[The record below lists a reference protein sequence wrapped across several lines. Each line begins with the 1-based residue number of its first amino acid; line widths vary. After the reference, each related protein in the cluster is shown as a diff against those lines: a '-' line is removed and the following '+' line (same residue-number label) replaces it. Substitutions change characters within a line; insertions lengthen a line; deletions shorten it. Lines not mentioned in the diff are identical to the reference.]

1 MLGRWWKAGTQFA
14 KLVIVRLVFIL
25 SLLILLPLAVLN
37 RQSVGIFVNPMD
49 LIRAEPSGRIFVPL
63 FIALFVIFILG
74 LMVGWVMGRFGGAK
88 KPVQNT
94 THTMPRAAGM
104 VKAAHNSSQGDTPAS
119 RAAPKTALGAP
130 AETESDETHE
140 R

>member
-74 LMVGWVMGRFGGAK
+74 LMVGWVMGRFGDAK

-119 RAAPKTALGAP
+119 RAAPKTVLGAP